1 MSESIGDELTAVS
14 DSADLEGLAVGL
26 AGMAR
31 DLLAQDGVQNT
42 LDRIVAHAVD
52 LVDGCEHAGILL
64 LHDRSR
70 VETAAASGE
79 LVQLSDAAQHELGE
93 GPCFDAAF
101 RKQEIYRIAD
111 MEATTQRWPRYAPRA
126 RELGIGSMMGFLLYT
141 EQGDLGALDIYSTAA
156 NTFTRN
162 SELVGW
168 LLASHAAVAFSAA
181 RTSAQQQAAIATR
194 QDIGEALG
202 AVMERHSMAE
212 DDAFQLL
219 KKISQDRNVKLRE
232 IAQAINT
239 GRELP

>member
-1 MSESIGDELTAVS
+1 MSESVGDELTAVS
-14 DSADLEGLAVGL
+14 DSSDLEGLAIGL

-52 LVDGCEHAGILL
+52 LVEGCEQAGVLL
-64 LHDRSR
+64 LHARSR
-70 VETAAASGE
+70 AETAAASGE
-79 LVQLSDAAQHELGE
+79 VVRLSDAAQQELGE

-101 RKQEIYRIAD
+101 RKQDVYRVAD
-111 MEATTQRWPRYAPRA
+111 MQATTHRWPNYAQRA
-126 RELGIGSMMGFLLYT
+126 RELGVGSMMGFLLYT
-141 EQGDLGALDIYSTAA
+141 DHDDFGALDLYSSNP

-194 QDIGEALG
+194 QDIGE
-202 AVMERHSMAE
+202 
-212 DDAFQLL
+212 
-219 KKISQDRNVKLRE
+219 DRKSVV
-232 IAQAINT
+232 
-239 GRELP
+239 